1 MQYRIIDDFI
11 SEDDL
16 VKIEQNVLQASI
28 FKAYESTAF
37 QESDDVYDVMMNR
50 VFFSPFYDSRTK
62 PICDQEYLPYF
73 YSKKQLAGFDEE
85 YLPYFY
91 PIIDR
96 IPDLKVLLRVSLNL
110 TFATPE
116 PNVSQFH
123 VDNHIQNSFTNIFYL
138 NSNNGG
144 TKFEK
149 SGDVVQSQRNRLVM
163 FPSFLKH
170 AAVNTTDTKLRWVLN
185 INYVST

>member
-73 YSKKQLAGFDEE
+73 Y
-85 YLPYFY
+85 

-96 IPDLKVLLRVSLNL
+96 ISDLKVLLRVSLNL

-123 VDNHIQNSFTNIFYL
+123 IDNHIQNSFTNIFYL

>member
-73 YSKKQLAGFDEE
+73 YH
-85 YLPYFY
+85 
-91 PIIDR
+91 IIDR

-110 TFATPE
+110 TFATPKS
-116 PNVSQFH
+116 NVSQFH
-123 VDNHIQNSFTNIFYL
+123 IDNHIQNSFTNIFYL

-185 INYVST
+185 INYVAT

>member
-73 YSKKQLAGFDEE
+73 Y
-85 YLPYFY
+85 

-123 VDNHIQNSFTNIFYL
+123 IDNYIQNSFTNIFYL

-185 INYVST
+185 INYVAT

>member
-1 MQYRIIDDFI
+1 MQYLIIDDFI

-73 YSKKQLAGFDEE
+73 Y
-85 YLPYFY
+85 

-123 VDNHIQNSFTNIFYL
+123 IDNYIQNSFTNIFYL

-185 INYVST
+185 INYVAT

>member
-11 SEDDL
+11 SENDL

-73 YSKKQLAGFDEE
+73 Y
-85 YLPYFY
+85 

-96 IPDLKVLLRVSLNL
+96 ISDLKVLLRVSLNL

-123 VDNHIQNSFTNIFYL
+123 IDNYIQNW
-138 NSNNGG
+138 
-144 TKFEK
+144 
-149 SGDVVQSQRNRLVM
+149 QSY
-163 FPSFLKH
+163 KC
-170 AAVNTTDTKLRWVLN
+170 
-185 INYVST
+185 IN

>member
-73 YSKKQLAGFDEE
+73 Y
-85 YLPYFY
+85 

-96 IPDLKVLLRVSLNL
+96 ITDLKVLLRVSLNL

-123 VDNHIQNSFTNIFYL
+123 IDNHIQNSFTNIFYL

-185 INYVST
+185 INYVAT

>member
-16 VKIEQNVLQASI
+16 VKIAQNVLQASI

-37 QESDDVYDVMMNR
+37 QESYDVYDVMMNR

-62 PICDQEYLPYF
+62 QICDQE
-73 YSKKQLAGFDEE
+73 S
-85 YLPYFY
+85 LPYFY
-91 PIIDR
+91 PIIER

-110 TFATPE
+110 TFATPKS
-116 PNVSQFH
+116 NVSQFH
-123 VDNHIQNSFTNIFYL
+123 IDNHIQNSFTNIFYL

-185 INYVST
+185 INYVAT

>member
-11 SEDDL
+11 SENDL

-73 YSKKQLAGFDEE
+73 Y
-85 YLPYFY
+85 

-96 IPDLKVLLRVSLNL
+96 ISDLKVLLRVSLNL

-123 VDNHIQNSFTNIFYL
+123 IDNHIENSFTNIFYL

-185 INYVST
+185 INYIALSLIHI

>member
-11 SEDDL
+11 SENDL

-73 YSKKQLAGFDEE
+73 Y
-85 YLPYFY
+85 

-96 IPDLKVLLRVSLNL
+96 IPNLKVLLRVSLNL

-123 VDNHIQNSFTNIFYL
+123 IDNYIHNSFTNIFYL

-185 INYVST
+185 INYVAT

>member
-37 QESDDVYDVMMNR
+37 QESDDVYDVILNR

-62 PICDQEYLPYF
+62 PICDQ
-73 YSKKQLAGFDEE
+73 E

-123 VDNHIQNSFTNIFYL
+123 IDNHIKNSFTNIFYL

-185 INYVST
+185 INYVAT

>member
-73 YSKKQLAGFDEE
+73 Y
-85 YLPYFY
+85 

-96 IPDLKVLLRVSLNL
+96 ISYLKVLLRVSLNL

-123 VDNHIQNSFTNIFYL
+123 IDNHIQNSFTNIFYL

-149 SGDVVQSQRNRLVM
+149 SGDVVQSQRNRLVT

-185 INYVST
+185 INYVAT

>member
-73 YSKKQLAGFDEE
+73 Y
-85 YLPYFY
+85 

-96 IPDLKVLLRVSLNL
+96 ISDLKVLLRVSLNL

-123 VDNHIQNSFTNIFYL
+123 IDNYIQNSFTNIFYL

-185 INYVST
+185 INYVAT

>member
-1 MQYRIIDDFI
+1 MQYRIIDDI
-11 SEDDL
+11 LSEDDL
-16 VKIEQNVLQASI
+16 IKIEQNVLQAPI
-28 FKAYESTAF
+28 FKAFESTASS
-37 QESDDVYDVMMNR
+37 QSDNVYDVMMSR
-50 VFFSPFYDSRTK
+50 VFFSS
-62 PICDQEYLPYF
+62 F

-123 VDNHIQNSFTNIFYL
+123 IDNHIQNSFTNIFYL

>member
-1 MQYRIIDDFI
+1 MQYRVIDDFI

-73 YSKKQLAGFDEE
+73 Y
-85 YLPYFY
+85 

-96 IPDLKVLLRVSLNL
+96 ISDLKVLLRVSLNL

-123 VDNHIQNSFTNIFYL
+123 IDNHIQNSFTNIFYL

-185 INYVST
+185 INYIAQL

>member
-73 YSKKQLAGFDEE
+73 Y
-85 YLPYFY
+85 

-96 IPDLKVLLRVSLNL
+96 ISDLKVLLRVSLNL

-123 VDNHIQNSFTNIFYL
+123 IDNHIQNSFTNIFYL

-149 SGDVVQSQRNRLVM
+149 SGDMVQSQRNRLVM

-185 INYVST
+185 INYVAT